1 MDESTIKQIILDTM
15 EASLDAQLRAIRR
28 LKSDQ
33 EIKTSKR
40 PKKGW
45 SQVDMAYDVLHK
57 AQTPLHI
64 SEIIARIDRLHGQG
78 VDRESLVSA
87 LTKKVRRGIRFV
99 RTDKNVFGLIEF
111 GT

>member
-15 EASLDAQLRAIRR
+15 EASLDAHLRAIRR

-45 SQVDMAYDVLHK
+45 TQVDMAYDVLHK

-64 SEIIARIDRLHGQG
+64 SEIIARIDRSHGQS

-87 LTKKVRRGIRFV
+87 LTKKVRQGARFL
-99 RTDKNVFGLIEF
+99 RTGKNVFGLIEF
-111 GT
+111 GR